1 MEFPPIFYTILTFVT
16 FLLNYYK
23 SLEFIGKNVW
33 HFSIF
38 VIFLGQLRNSL
49 QHNIFYF
56 FGGIVMKGTVKW
68 FNNQKG
74 YGFISDEEGKDV
86 FVHYSGLNM
95 EGFKSLDEGAEVEFD
110 VVNGAKG
117 PQATNVTK
125 L

>member
-1 MEFPPIFYTILTFVT
+1 
-16 FLLNYYK
+16 
-23 SLEFIGKNVW
+23 
-33 HFSIF
+33 
-38 VIFLGQLRNSL
+38 
-49 QHNIFYF
+49 
-56 FGGIVMKGTVKW
+56 MKGTVKW

-74 YGFISDEEGKDV
+74 YGFISDAEGNDV

-95 EGFKSLDEGAEVEFD
+95 EGFKSLDEGQDVEFD